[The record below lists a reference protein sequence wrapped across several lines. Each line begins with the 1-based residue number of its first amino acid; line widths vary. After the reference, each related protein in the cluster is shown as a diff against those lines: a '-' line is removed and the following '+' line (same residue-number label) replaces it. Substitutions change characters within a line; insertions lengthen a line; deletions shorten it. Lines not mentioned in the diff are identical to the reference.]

1 MLLQQMQAAVAAL
14 PTSASTRRA
23 TLRVAMPLPG
33 PAAQGR
39 WGHHHSLLV
48 RASLNP
54 PAAAALGNS
63 QQPLQRQLKGQSQRR
78 HMTALLAP
86 CMTPESRQAERH
98 AREGVLII
106 PAIAAE
112 KKGAAECGVRDE
124 GVEGGWGR
132 MMCATHAVPG
142 VRAVRAVRAVHAV
155 RPVRAVCHVVC
166 VLEAWVLCDAACV
179 CVVV

>member
-1 MLLQQMQAAVAAL
+1 M
-14 PTSASTRRA
+14 
-23 TLRVAMPLPG
+23 
-33 PAAQGR
+33 
-39 WGHHHSLLV
+39 
-48 RASLNP
+48 
-54 PAAAALGNS
+54 
-63 QQPLQRQLKGQSQRR
+63 
-78 HMTALLAP
+78 
-86 CMTPESRQAERH
+86 
-98 AREGVLII
+98 LII

-142 VRAVRAVRAVHAV
+142 VRAVRAVHAV